1 MVDAGYAA
9 TAQEVDL
16 FTIIE
21 WASFSGAFAT
31 VAGLSFG
38 DGLFFTL
45 DYGAAGLTLMV
56 NAQQVAEVSEPGTI
70 ALFCIALAGMGVARR
85 RRG

>member
-1 MVDAGYAA
+1 
-9 TAQEVDL
+9 
-16 FTIIE
+16 
-21 WASFSGAFAT
+21 
-31 VAGLSFG
+31 
-38 DGLFFTL
+38 
-45 DYGAAGLTLMV
+45 MV